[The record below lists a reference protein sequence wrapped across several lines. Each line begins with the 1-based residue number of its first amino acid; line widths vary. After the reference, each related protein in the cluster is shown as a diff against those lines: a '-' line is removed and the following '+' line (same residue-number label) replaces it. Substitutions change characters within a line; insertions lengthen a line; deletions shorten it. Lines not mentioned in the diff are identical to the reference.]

1 MNFVYL
7 SPYFPPNYYHFCV
20 ALKNAGANVLGLGE
34 MPYDDLRIELKEAFT
49 EYYRVNDMH
58 NYEELLR
65 ALGYFIHKYGR
76 IDGIDSNNEYWL
88 ETEARLRT
96 DFNIEGIKMDKL
108 NLIKNKSDMKK
119 VYQEAGVAVARG
131 KVVSSLDEAMELIE
145 ETGYPIVAK
154 PDSGV
159 GAANTYK
166 IHSQEELNEFFET
179 KPAVSYILEEF
190 IDGQIISFD
199 GLTDKNGNLLF
210 FTSHAYER
218 GVMEVVNKDLH
229 IYYHS
234 FRDIPKDLETAGR
247 KILKAFDVKGR
258 FFHFEFFRRFDTK
271 KLVALEVNMR
281 PPGGF
286 TTDMFN
292 YACDIDMYR
301 QWANMVVNGTTHLDY
316 ERKYFICYVSR
327 KYNKNY
333 LVSHNQVMDDYR
345 DLIVYHDH
353 IANALAKAL
362 GNYGYLLRSDNL
374 ETIFEAQRAIH
385 QMKGIA

>member
-1 MNFVYL
+1 MNYVYL

-20 ALKNAGANVLGLGE
+20 ALKRAGANVLGLGD
-34 MPYDDLRIELKEAFT
+34 MHYDSLRNELKEAFT
-49 EYYRVNDMH
+49 EYYRVSDMH
-58 NYEELLR
+58 NYDELHR
-65 ALGYFIHKYGR
+65 AMGYFIHKYGR

-96 DFNIEGIKMDKL
+96 DFNIEGIRTDKL
-108 NLIKNKSDMKK
+108 DMIKNKSDMKK
-119 VYQEAGVAVARG
+119 VYQKAGVAVARG
-131 KVVSSLDEAMELIE
+131 KVVKSHEEAMKLIE
-145 ETGYPIVAK
+145 ETGFPIVAK

-166 IHSQEELNEFFET
+166 IHSQEELNDFFES

-190 IDGQIISFD
+190 IDGQIVSFD
-199 GLTDKNGNLLF
+199 GLTDKDGNLLF
-210 FTSHAYER
+210 FTSHIYER

-234 FRDIPKDLETAGR
+234 VRDVPKDLEKAG
-247 KILKAFDVKGR
+247 KEILKAFEVKGR
-258 FFHFEFFRRFDTK
+258 FFHFEFFRRFDNK

-292 YACDIDMYR
+292 FACDIDLY
-301 QWANMVVNGTTHLDY
+301 QVWANMVVNGTDHFDY
-316 ERKYFICYVSR
+316 DRKYYICYVGR
-327 KYNKNY
+327 KHNKNY
-333 LVSHNQVMDDYR
+333 LISHEQVLDEYG

-353 IANALAKAL
+353 LADALSRAL
-362 GNYGYLLRSDNL
+362 GNYGYLLRSESMDA
-374 ETIFEAQRAIH
+374 IFEAQRAIH